1 MSKIKSALIFSFAF
15 FTLASIVA
23 YLLGFLSFSSPWIP
37 LGIGVGL
44 MIFAGAY
51 EFISEYS
58 LIMNIVCSVVNS
70 VALGF
75 CVRAWY
81 TFREFN
87 NGIVTMLLL
96 ALSCVV
102 YMLLFCLP
110 LFIPFIERHIKLHFW
125 IFVVL
130 SLAVYI
136 WLLFTIKTTYL
147 STFGFYLIV
156 NVLFIFAMCRDSR
169 NIRSL
174 VRKMTLS
181 SSGVALVA
189 VIIAVL
195 MLDGDL
201 DFLDIGEGLFDID
214 SPRKKKSK
222 STIK

>member
-15 FTLASIVA
+15 FTLASVVA
-23 YLLGFLSFSSPWIP
+23 YLLRFLSFFSPWIP

-51 EFISEYS
+51 EFISEHS
-58 LIMNIVCSVVNS
+58 LVMNIVCAVTNS
-70 VALGF
+70 LALGF
-75 CVRAWY
+75 CIRAWY
-81 TFREFN
+81 IYREFD

-110 LFIPFIERHIKLHFW
+110 LLIPFFEHHMKLHFW
-125 IFVVL
+125 IFVLL

-136 WLLFTIKTTYL
+136 GLLFTTKTTYL
-147 STFGFYLIV
+147 STFGYYSIV

-169 NIRSL
+169 TVRSFI
-174 VRKMTLS
+174 RKMTLS
-181 SSGVALVA
+181 TSGVALVA
-189 VIIAVL
+189 VTIAVL

-201 DFLDIGEGLFDID
+201 DFLDIGDGLGDID
-214 SPRKKKSK
+214 SPRKKKLK
-222 STIK
+222 TNNK

>member
-15 FTLASIVA
+15 FTLASVVA
-23 YLLGFLSFSSPWIP
+23 YLLGFLPFASPWIP
-37 LGIGVGL
+37 LGIGVVL

-81 TFREFN
+81 TFREFD

-110 LFIPFIERHIKLHFW
+110 LFIPFIERHIKLYFW

-136 WLLFTIKTTYL
+136 WLLFTTKTTYL
-147 STFGFYLIV
+147 STFGFYSIV

-169 NIRSL
+169 NIRSFI
-174 VRKMTLS
+174 RKMTLS
-181 SSGVALVA
+181 TSGVALVA

-222 STIK
+222 NNIK

>member
-1 MSKIKSALIFSFAF
+1 MSKIKSALVFSFAF
-15 FTLASIVA
+15 FTLASVVA
-23 YLLGFLSFSSPWIP
+23 YLLRFLSFSSPWIP

-58 LIMNIVCSVVNS
+58 LIMNVVCAAANS

-81 TFREFN
+81 IYREFD

-110 LFIPFIERHIKLHFW
+110 LLIPFLERHIKLHFW
-125 IFVVL
+125 IFVLL

-136 WLLFTIKTTYL
+136 WLLFTTKTTYL
-147 STFGFYLIV
+147 STFGFYSIV

-169 NIRSL
+169 NIRSF

-181 SSGVALVA
+181 TSGVALVA
-189 VIIAVL
+189 VTIAVL

-214 SPRKKKSK
+214 SPRKKKPK
-222 STIK
+222 NNIK

>member
-1 MSKIKSALIFSFAF
+1 MSKIKSALVFSFAF
-15 FTLASIVA
+15 FTLASVVA
-23 YLLGFLSFSSPWIP
+23 YLLGFLSFASPWIP
-37 LGIGVGL
+37 LGIGVVL

-87 NGIVTMLLL
+87 NGKVTMLLL

-102 YMLLFCLP
+102 YILLFCLP
-110 LFIPFIERHIKLHFW
+110 LFIPFIEHHVKLHFW

-136 WLLFTIKTTYL
+136 CLLFTTKTTYL
-147 STFGFYLIV
+147 STFGFYSIV
-156 NVLFIFAMCRDSR
+156 NVLFILAMCRDSR
-169 NIRSL
+169 NIRSFI
-174 VRKMTLS
+174 RKMTLS
-181 SSGVALVA
+181 TSGVALVA

-195 MLDGDL
+195 MFDGDL

-214 SPRKKKSK
+214 SPRKKNSK
-222 STIK
+222 NNIK